1 MSRPYLFYL
10 ASRLDDLSD
19 LGPSGDWRVE
29 RKWDRIRGQFILRGG
44 THHLWSRSED
54 LMTDRFP
61 EFSRLADFLPDGSVI
76 DGKVLANADETP
88 MPFIELQRRG
98 GR

>member
-1 MSRPYLFYL
+1 
-10 ASRLDDLSD
+10 
-19 LGPSGDWRVE
+19 
-29 RKWDRIRGQFILRGG
+29 
-44 THHLWSRSED
+44 
-54 LMTDRFP
+54 MTDRFP